1 MKKRIIRLTGILV
14 LAALAGWALAACGQ
28 APAPVAVPLPQS
40 NNLSV
45 QATEPPS
52 PNATTPAQDTPVQ
65 NTSTPAQVANNMDG
79 QALLQQRCS
88 VCHAVSPITRL
99 QGTASQWKM
108 VVDVMVSYGA
118 RLTPNEEQ
126 TLVNYLAQNY
136 HP

>member
-1 MKKRIIRLTGILV
+1 MKKRIIRLTGILI

-28 APAPVAVPLPQS
+28 TSAPVAADQAGS
-40 NNLSV
+40 NNLQVLS
-45 QATEPPS
+45 TEPRPPS
-52 PNATTPAQDTPVQ
+52 ETAPAREPAVPSTNTPAQ
-65 NTSTPAQVANNMDG
+65 AANNMDG

-118 RLTPNEEQ
+118 RLTPDEEQ
-126 TLVNYLAQNY
+126 TLVNYLAQNF